1 MLPIFYDMDPF
12 DVRKQTKTFAQAF
25 VKHEKCF
32 KENIKKVQMWRVA
45 LREVAN
51 LSGWSLNDRYFM
63 LLT

>member
-1 MLPIFYDMDPF
+1 MDTF
-12 DVRKQTKTFAQAF
+12 DLRKQTKTFAQTF

-32 KENIKKVQMWRVA
+32 KENTKKVQTWRVA

-51 LSGWSLNDRYFM
+51 LFGWSLNDRYFM